1 MSHKIQQIKHHY
13 PENVCILDDYYLSSI
28 AGRLSQSDLRQPQ
41 FNFYLK
47 EFYKYF
53 FIRVLNHVWPVKEK
67 DIATRMSQIHPE
79 QKAKTHFFDPAFSAV
94 CVDLARAGMVPSQ
107 VVFDQLNHLVS
118 PERVRQ
124 DHVFASRVAD
134 QNQRVTHTE
143 LSSNKIGGTVENA
156 FVFIPD
162 PMGATGHS
170 LSEVIS
176 HYKNSIEGK
185 SHCFIS
191 LHMIITPEFVRKISQ
206 DHPDT
211 RIFAARLDRG
221 FSTPE
226 ALNEAPGKLWE
237 QEKGLNDSQYI
248 VPGAGGVGEL
258 INNSFV

>member
-1 MSHKIQQIKHHY
+1 MSHKIQQIEHHY
-13 PENVCILDDYYLSSI
+13 PETVCILDDYYLSSL
-28 AGRLSQSDLRQPQ
+28 AGRLSQSHLQQPH

-53 FIRVLNHVWPVKEK
+53 FIRVLNQVWPVKETEV
-67 DIATRMSQIHPE
+67 DTRMTEIHSD
-79 QKAKTHFFDPAFSAV
+79 QKVKTYFFDPNFQAV
-94 CVDLARAGMVPSQ
+94 CVDLARAGMLPSQ
-107 VVFDQLNHLVS
+107 VVFDQLNHLVN
-118 PERVRQ
+118 PEKVRQ
-124 DHVFASRVAD
+124 DHVFASRVTD
-134 QNQRVTHTE
+134 KNQKVTHTE
-143 LSSNKIGGTVENA
+143 LSSSKIGGPIENA

-176 HYKNSIEGK
+176 HYKKNVDGNA
-185 SHCFIS
+185 HCFIS
-191 LHMIITPEFVRKISQ
+191 LHMIITPEFVRKMSQ
-206 DHPDT
+206 DHPET
-211 RIFAARLDRG
+211 LIFAARLDRG

-226 ALNEAPGKLWE
+226 ALKKAPGKLWA